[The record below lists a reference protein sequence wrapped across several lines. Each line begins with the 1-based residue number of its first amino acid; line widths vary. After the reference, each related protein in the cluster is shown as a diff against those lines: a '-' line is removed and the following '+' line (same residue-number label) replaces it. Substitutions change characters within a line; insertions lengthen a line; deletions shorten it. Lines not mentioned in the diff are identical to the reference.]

1 MDGLFGRRFF
11 FSLKKMMAA
20 WVMFAKLHLK
30 KCFWTDMSKVELF
43 GHNAQNHM
51 TVDDLGLF

>member
-1 MDGLFGRRFF
+1 
-11 FSLKKMMAA
+11 MMVA
-20 WVMFAKLHLK
+20 WLMFAKLHLK
-30 KCFWTDMSKVELF
+30 KTNTQGFWTDISKVELF

>member
-1 MDGLFGRRFF
+1 MGDVCKVA
-11 FSLKKMMAA
+11 SEKKNTQG
-20 WVMFAKLHLK
+20 
-30 KCFWTDMSKVELF
+30 FWTDMSKVELF

>member
-1 MDGLFGRRFF
+1 MGDVCKIA
-11 FSLKKMMAA
+11 SEKN
-20 WVMFAKLHLK
+20 
-30 KCFWTDMSKVELF
+30 CQDFWTDMSKVELF

>member
-1 MDGLFGRRFF
+1 
-11 FSLKKMMAA
+11 MMAA

-30 KCFWTDMSKVELF
+30 KKPTQGFWTDMSKVELF